1 MPGPPPK
8 RSTERVRRNR
18 VTPPDVV
25 RLDGSPVDPPPA
37 SGSWHREARA
47 WYRSLAQSGQARYY
61 EPSDWRQA
69 HVLAGILSTIVSSER
84 PSSELVKA
92 WLAGASELGVTEGA
106 RRRLRIEVERAP
118 APPDESD
125 AKVAVMDRYRQAVGG
140 GRR

>member
-18 VTPPDVV
+18 TTPPDVV
-25 RLDGSPVDPPPA
+25 RVDGTPVAQPPG
-37 SGSWHREARA
+37 SRSWHREARA

-69 HVLAGILSTIVSSER
+69 HVLAGILSTIVSSDR

-92 WLAGASELGVTEGA
+92 WLAGAAELGVTEGS
-106 RRRLRIEVERAP
+106 RRRMRIEVERAP
-118 APPDESD
+118 AAPEESD
-125 AKVAVMDRYRQAVGG
+125 AKVAVMSRYRRAVGD